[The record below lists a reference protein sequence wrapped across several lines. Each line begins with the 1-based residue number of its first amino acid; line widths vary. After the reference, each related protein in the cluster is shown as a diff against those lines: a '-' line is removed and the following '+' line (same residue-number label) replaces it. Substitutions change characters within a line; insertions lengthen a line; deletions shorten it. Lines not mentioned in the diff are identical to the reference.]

1 MSETLRECEWES
13 GRCSGEERRRSGRE
27 GGVDEES
34 RCGWMRYRQ
43 DSCAAGVQESVSRR
57 DLVIVNIQLCRG
69 DGIV

>member
-27 GGVDEES
+27 GEGDEES
-34 RCGWMRYRQ
+34 RCGCMRYRQ
-43 DSCAAGVQESVSRR
+43 DSFAACVQDRLFTRV
-57 DLVIVNIQLCRG
+57 LVILNIQLCRG